1 MEGTYGVTYYEIDEK
16 PTVSNPVEAVV
27 SSELMECRATQVLN
41 NAVDHINHESYNDAL
56 SSINAAKEMLVKL
69 QVLFEEVSHHHD
81 IDVYDLHYD
90 KWTEIGGY

>member
-1 MEGTYGVTYYEIDEK
+1 MTKPDEK
-16 PTVSNPVEAVV
+16 PAVASPIEPVV

-41 NAVDHINHESYNDAL
+41 NAVEHINHESYNDAL
-56 SSINAAKEMLVKL
+56 SSINEAKEMLVKL
-69 QVLFEEVSHHHD
+69 QRLFEEVSHHFD

>member
-1 MEGTYGVTYYEIDEK
+1 MAAEINIGAIAENDQ
-16 PTVSNPVEAVV
+16 PTVSGQIEHVV

-41 NAVDHINHESYNDAL
+41 NAVDHINHGSYNDAL
-56 SSINAAKEMLVKL
+56 SSINEAKEMLVKL
-69 QVLFEEVSHHHD
+69 QVLFEEVSHHYD